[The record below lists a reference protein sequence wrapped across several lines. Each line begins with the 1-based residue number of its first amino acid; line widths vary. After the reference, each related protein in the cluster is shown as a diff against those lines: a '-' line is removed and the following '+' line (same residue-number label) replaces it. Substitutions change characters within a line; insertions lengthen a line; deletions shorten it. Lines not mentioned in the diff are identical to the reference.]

1 MLLGSGVPSKVLE
14 SVMKQSVTR
23 CIIFVVVVVVFC
35 LFCFVFIVGQRYLE
49 DKRPVCGELKESDE
63 CRASNIA

>member
-1 MLLGSGVPSKVLE
+1 
-14 SVMKQSVTR
+14 MKQSVTR